1 MLGIPPHSLYHSFI
15 FLKGFITGVGKGL
28 VGTFTKPTAGVLD
41 FASGAAA
48 AVRGQATR
56 SSRYFPPKSTRLRRN
71 CFGPSGAIPRY
82 SSTHAEG
89 QEIMLKL
96 NGGNFNEK

>member
-1 MLGIPPHSLYHSFI
+1 M
-15 FLKGFITGVGKGL
+15 
-28 VGTFTKPTAGVLD
+28 GTFAKPTAGVLD

-56 SSRYFPPKSTRLRRN
+56 NSKYFPPKPARLRRN
-71 CFGPSGAIPRY
+71 CFGPSGAIPRF

-96 NGGNFNEK
+96 NEGNFNEK